1 MLYAA
6 KRYWPGITAREFER
20 GAAGRLAQP
29 HRRDS
34 ADAAYRGSIV
44 FVEDQLLLCLFDGQS
59 TAAVRHNA
67 DRARI
72 PCERVMPLVWL
83 PASGC
88 CTPHLHSTA
97 DRDGGLT
104 R

>member
-6 KRYWPGITAREFER
+6 KCYWPGITAREFER
-20 GAAGRLAQP
+20 GAAGRLAET
-29 HRRDS
+29 RRRGS

-44 FVEDQLLLCLFDGQS
+44 FVEDQLLLCLFEGGS
-59 TAAVRHNA
+59 TAAVRHSA
-67 DRARI
+67 DRAHV

-88 CTPHLHSTA
+88 CTPRLYPTVNQ
-97 DRDGGLT
+97 DGG
-104 R
+104 RKP